1 MIMCLLFYVTLS
13 TLVSISI
20 ALSCTSINTYNY
32 VNGCT
37 FLLVMFSSFAFIC
50 ATCASIDCCSLALVC
65 ATCASIDYCSTALS
79 SFNSSMNIEST
90 DVVHGPSCS
99 LACQLILCLRKN
111 STTNVLILYIS

>member
-1 MIMCLLFYVTLS
+1 MIMRLLFYVTLS

-20 ALSCTSINTYNY
+20 ALSCTSVNTYSY
-32 VNGCT
+32 VNGCI
-37 FLLVMFSSFAFIC
+37 FLLVMFSSLAFIC
-50 ATCASIDCCSLALVC
+50 TTCASTNCCSLALVC
-65 ATCASIDYCSTALS
+65 ATCASTDYCSTALS